1 LISILTV
8 ASAQVDPCDARLRPV
23 ADHSGYSRR
32 GDRCE
37 GFYVSPVA
45 VTDFEVV
52 SLLRGKLYFNLQPH
66 VRLEVLAPN
75 APGVIQGPVLVRAV
89 ALPPRVYYRM
99 DATVPVN
106 RPLIWP
112 VDALLLP
119 WRLDANKVGMF
130 GWVGTEGERTFVPL
144 QVVPSGAPQP
154 AGPVELVV
162 RSAADVES
170 VKWRSSDGSDQ
181 RPSPPVWRDAVTT
194 PVPAGRPVTIVLPDG
209 PTAVL
214 RVEVA
219 AKEQHRDRWSTLSI
233 RMIRPGLP

>member
-1 LISILTV
+1 
-8 ASAQVDPCDARLRPV
+8 
-23 ADHSGYSRR
+23 
-32 GDRCE
+32 
-37 GFYVSPVA
+37 
-45 VTDFEVV
+45 
-52 SLLRGKLYFNLQPH
+52 
-66 VRLEVLAPN
+66 
-75 APGVIQGPVLVRAV
+75 V

-119 WRLDANKVGMF
+119 WRLDANKVGIF
-130 GWVGTEGERTFVPL
+130 GWVGTEGERTSVPL

-154 AGPVELVV
+154 AG
-162 RSAADVES
+162 
-170 VKWRSSDGSDQ
+170 
-181 RPSPPVWRDAVTT
+181 
-194 PVPAGRPVTIVLPDG
+194 PVTIVLPDG

-219 AKEQHRDRWSTLSI
+219 AKERHRDRWSTLSI